1 MIGIFISLILL
12 VLAILVYRKDL
23 KKKDYRWLFIFRIL
37 VIIFLSLI
45 LIGNIIA
52 FTLTKSPSVPL
63 LFLIDVS
70 PSMSEKLSQAKDFLI
85 QFKPKTKTQY
95 FAFADSVFGPK
106 SIEGLVIQGSKTDIA
121 QALNTAKKKSPGA
134 VVILSDGQHNALSDP
149 VKTAT
154 DLPFPVYTLGLGKT
168 AEHDVAIR
176 TVRVPKQIYS
186 GETTDCVVRIQSQGL
201 GNKKAMVSL
210 WQNSKVLQQKE
221 TTLSDKLIEQ
231 EISFPII
238 PTEIGR
244 QLYKIKVTEFAEEEN
259 RLNNEKEF
267 SLQVLKSK
275 MKVVYLSNAPSYNT
289 RFILSALESEMVSVL
304 LVIAFQ
310 GNRFQIPTSRGM
322 QDFAFKLDCDVLI
335 LDNLNAN
342 QLPAEVGDQI
352 QRFIANGGGVLILA
366 GERFSTNPQLAPIL
380 PFVHNQRIVRK
391 EIFFKL
397 TEQGIAVPI
406 FFAEGDN
413 LLDNTPPL
421 LGIIEVKEIPKETR
435 VWATANPSDIPLI
448 GYRKFG
454 KGKVIEINGFPIW
467 RLAFYGKDLAIAQQR
482 FKKFLNQI
490 NRFLALKD
498 FEMFT
503 LTTDQP
509 VYRAGEKVTF
519 TFYAYQEDGRPYSG
533 LDVNLII
540 DQSKIPMVEI
550 SEGIYEKTIEAL
562 PPKDYSVKAICQSD
576 TIKLGE
582 AKTEFK
588 VSETNIEMI
597 DTRLNSELLR
607 QIAQV
612 SGGEYFDLVS
622 FPKDQFEFNYARYR
636 KTVRFDPRRSVYLYL
651 IIVGLFLI
659 ELYLRKRRGLM

>member
-1 MIGIFISLILL
+1 MIGIFGSLILL

-23 KKKDYRWLFIFRIL
+23 KTKDYRWLFIFRIL
-37 VIIFLSLI
+37 LIIFLSLI

-52 FTLTKSPSVPL
+52 FTFTKSSSVPL

-106 SIEGLVIQGSKTDIA
+106 SIENLVIQGSKTDIT

-134 VVILSDGQHNALSDP
+134 VVILSDGQHNTLSDP
-149 VKTAT
+149 VKTAAA
-154 DLPFPVYTLGLGKT
+154 LPFPVYTLGLGKT

-201 GNKKAMVSL
+201 GNRKAKISL
-210 WQNSKVLQQKE
+210 WQGSKELQQRE
-221 TTLSDKLIEQ
+221 TTLSDELIEQ

-275 MKVVYLSNAPSYNT
+275 LKVIYLTNAPSYNT
-289 RFILSALESEMVSVL
+289 RFVLSALESEMVSVL
-304 LVIAFQ
+304 PAIALQ

-322 QDFAFKLDCDVLI
+322 QDFAFKLDGDVLI
-335 LDNLNAN
+335 LDNLNARE
-342 QLPAEVGDQI
+342 LPLEVINQI
-352 QRFIANGGGVLILA
+352 QSFIANGGGVLILT
-366 GERFSTNPQLAPIL
+366 GEKFSINPQLMPIM
-380 PFVHNQRIVRK
+380 PFVHNQRIIRK

-421 LGIIEVKEIPKETR
+421 LGIIEVKEIPKETK
-435 VWATANPSDIPLI
+435 VWATADPLDIPLI
-448 GYRKFG
+448 GYRKLG

-519 TFYAYQEDGRPYSG
+519 NFYAYQEDGRPYSG

-540 DQSKIPMVEI
+540 DQSQIPMIEI
-550 SEGIYEKTIEAL
+550 GEGIYEKTIEAL

-612 SGGEYFDLVS
+612 SGGEYFDLAS

-636 KTVRFDPRRSVYLYL
+636 KTFRFDPRQSVYLYL

-659 ELYLRKRRGLM
+659 ELYFRKRRGLM